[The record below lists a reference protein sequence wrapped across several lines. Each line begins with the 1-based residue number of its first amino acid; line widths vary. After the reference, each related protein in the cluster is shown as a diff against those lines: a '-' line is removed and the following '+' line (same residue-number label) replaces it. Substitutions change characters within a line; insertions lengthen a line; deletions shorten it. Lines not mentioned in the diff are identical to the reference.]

1 MAICQPKHR
10 RLRAARHLMLAAGL
24 LLAPAAARAQ
34 STLVIS
40 IAADPTGFD
49 PEAVA
54 NNTSGFIMAT
64 VFDSLV
70 SYKPGTTEVAPGLA
84 KSWDISP
91 DGLTYTFHLR
101 TGITFH
107 DGSKFNAAEYI
118 QTLDRQLKKDDP
130 NTIYNTGPV
139 QGYEDF
145 TFGTVASYSALDEN
159 TVQFKL
165 KEPSAAFL
173 NSLAM
178 VWNGVVSYQAA
189 AKYGKDFRNN
199 PVGTGPYIFRE
210 WKSRDQIVLDAN
222 PNLLEGQ
229 AEDWPDRVQGLSGR
243 AGGAAGVA
251 TQ

>member
-1 MAICQPKHR
+1 MRNVPSNQRKLLGAGS
-10 RLRAARHLMLAAGL
+10 LALAAWL
-24 LLAPAAARAQ
+24 LLGAAPTRAD

-101 TGITFH
+101 TGIKFH
-107 DGSKFNAAEYI
+107 DGTPFNAAEYI
-118 QTLDRQLKKDDP
+118 KTLDRQLKKDDP

-139 QGYEDF
+139 EGYEDF
-145 TFGTVASYSALDEN
+145 
-159 TVQFKL
+159 
-165 KEPSAAFL
+165 
-173 NSLAM
+173 
-178 VWNGVVSYQAA
+178 
-189 AKYGKDFRNN
+189 
-199 PVGTGPYIFRE
+199 
-210 WKSRDQIVLDAN
+210 
-222 PNLLEGQ
+222 
-229 AEDWPDRVQGLSGR
+229 
-243 AGGAAGVA
+243 
-251 TQ
+251 

>member
-1 MAICQPKHR
+1 MTPV
-10 RLRAARHLMLAAGL
+10 RAAFAAAL
-24 LLAPAAARAQ
+24 LLCAPVAAHADK
-34 STLVIS
+34 TLVVS

-107 DGSKFNAAEYI
+107 DGSKFDAHEYI

-130 NTIYNTGPV
+130 HSIYNTGPV

-145 TFGTVASYSALDEN
+145 TFGTVASYSARRR
-159 TVQFKL
+159 
-165 KEPSAAFL
+165 SASTAVCSA
-173 NSLAM
+173 NSSNRSIQ
-178 VWNGVVSYQAA
+178 NGS
-189 AKYGKDFRNN
+189 
-199 PVGTGPYIFRE
+199 
-210 WKSRDQIVLDAN
+210 
-222 PNLLEGQ
+222 
-229 AEDWPDRVQGLSGR
+229 SGR
-243 AGGAAGVA
+243 S
-251 TQ
+251 